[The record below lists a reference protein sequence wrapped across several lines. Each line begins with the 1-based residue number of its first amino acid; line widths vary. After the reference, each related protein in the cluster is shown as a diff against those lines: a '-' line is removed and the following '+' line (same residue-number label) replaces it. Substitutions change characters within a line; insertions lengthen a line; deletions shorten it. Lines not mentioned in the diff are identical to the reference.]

1 VKEQETRGTADLL
14 RTALAHHQAGRL
26 SEAEQTYREILA
38 HAPHHADSLHL
49 LGMVAFQSGRLDDAA
64 ELIRKAIAQHQTGA
78 AYHANLG
85 NVLQAQDKLDEAA
98 ASYRHAL
105 AIKPNLAEVHLNLG
119 NVLKAENK
127 VVECLVCYRR
137 ALSLQPDLAE
147 AAVAEAMA
155 LLLQG
160 DYAAG
165 WKGLEARWQTREYET
180 PRRAYPQAAWNGKPL
195 ESGRLLIWGE
205 QGIGDEIMF
214 SGLIPDVLSIVRELV
229 LDCDAR
235 LRPLFARSFPGATVL
250 AGCDPQQAADLGVA
264 AQLPSGSLPG
274 ILRGSNA
281 AFGTGVSPY
290 LVVDPL
296 VRERSRAR
304 YADGRKL
311 VGLAWRTKNQKTGR
325 KRSIELALFAAL
337 FGLEGVRWVSLQY
350 GDPDELEHE
359 ARAAGAPLLVD
370 KSVDQLADIDCFAAQ
385 VAAMDLV
392 ITIDNST
399 AHVAG
404 ALGVPTWLLLPFA
417 PDWRWLLERED
428 SPWYPTVRLFRQPRA
443 GDWDAV
449 MEAVRRVL
457 IEGTHKG
464 PRTEGEGF
472 RAPAAF

>member
-1 VKEQETRGTADLL
+1 MKQKEPRGTEGLL
-14 RTALAHHQAGRL
+14 RTALAHHRAGRL
-26 SEAEQTYREILA
+26 SEAEQAYREILA

-49 LGMVAFQSGRLDDAA
+49 LGMVAFQSGMLDDAA
-64 ELIRKAIAQHQTGA
+64 ELIRKAIAVHAKGA

-85 NVLQAQDKLDEAA
+85 NVLQAQDKLEEAA

-119 NVLKAENK
+119 NVLKAQNK
-127 VVECLVCYRR
+127 VDECVVCYQR

-155 LLLQG
+155 LLLKG

-165 WKGLEARWQTREYET
+165 WKGLETRWQTREFET
-180 PRRAYPQAAWNGKPL
+180 PWRAYPQPVWKGEPL
-195 ESGRLLIWGE
+195 GSGRLLIWGE

-214 SGLIPDVLSIVRELV
+214 AGLIPDALAIVHELV

-235 LRPLFARSFPGATVL
+235 LRPLFARSFLGATVL
-250 AGCDPQQAADLGVA
+250 AGCDPQQAADLRIA
-264 AQLPSGSLPG
+264 AQMPSGSLPG
-274 ILRGSNA
+274 VFRGSFP
-281 AFGTGVSPY
+281 AFANRISPY
-290 LVVDPL
+290 LVADPL
-296 VRERSRAR
+296 ERERLRAR
-304 YADGRKL
+304 YADGRKQ
-311 VGLAWRTKNQKTGR
+311 VGLAWRTRNQKTGR
-325 KRSIELALFAAL
+325 RRSIELAMFAAL

-428 SPWYPTVRLFRQPRA
+428 SPWYPTVRLFRQPRH

-457 IEGTHKG
+457 VEGTH
-464 PRTEGEGF
+464 
-472 RAPAAF
+472 